1 MAYNPN
7 IKNNIWL
14 FNLLSKILK
23 RNKNIFKFSGNKI
36 PNKNIEKIK
45 VESYFSYFDY
55 GSNKTYINKYR
66 KDIIKPIKIDNLK
79 DLENKIKIN
88 NFFNEN
94 DEESFINKFP
104 SFNIIV
110 ITILLII
117 LSVFSYNFIRKK

>member
-23 RNKNIFKFSGNKI
+23 KNKNIFKFSGNKI

-79 DLENKIKIN
+79 DLENKIKID

-94 DEESFINKFP
+94 DEESLINKFP

-117 LSVFSYNFIRKK
+117 ISVFSYNFIRKK

>member
-1 MAYNPN
+1 M
-7 IKNNIWL
+7 
-14 FNLLSKILK
+14 
-23 RNKNIFKFSGNKI
+23 FKFSGNKI

-55 GSNKTYINKYR
+55 GNNKTYVNKYR
-66 KDIIKPIKIDNLK
+66 KDIIKPIKINNLK

-104 SFNIIV
+104 PFNIIV
-110 ITILLII
+110 ITILIII
-117 LSVFSYNFIRKK
+117 LSIFSYNFIRKK